1 MNNAKRNNT
10 IFSLENQPLF
20 TREGASYITKH
31 YSFGILSTEVP
42 LWTPSPTKCINLTSV
57 QASAPLG
64 VTLTLSSNGN
74 AFFALRVTSHS
85 AAISQQFPSEY
96 RFKPNDAISLRTSDE
111 ERATE
116 TSGASNATQVAY
128 NSRSDFINV
137 ANATG
142 LPNMQF
148 ATLNSALI
156 TRTSGRLVLEYSN
169 LVPSA
174 SSQLQIES
182 VKINFYCR
190 LSLTLAVGTSS
201 MIYYWRPD
209 PAEDWIQLQQE
220 SLSLIGTIDHLSV
233 PIQQDIT
240 TEVLAATNP
249 WNVIKNMQTS
259 FVGGHTGLG
268 LGNTIQLDAVVID
281 IRMVG
286 KNEISL
292 FGSET

>member
-1 MNNAKRNNT
+1 MHNRSNDT
-10 IFSLENQPLF
+10 IFSQKNKPLF

-31 YSFGILSTEVP
+31 YSFDILSTEVP
-42 LWTPSPTKCINLTSV
+42 IWTPSPTKCINLTSV

-74 AFFALRVTSHS
+74 KFFSLRVTSYS
-85 AAISQQFPSEY
+85 AVISQQFPSAY
-96 RFKPNDAISLRTSDE
+96 KFKPDEAISLRTSDE
-111 ERATE
+111 ERAAT

-128 NSRSDFINV
+128 NSRSDFTNV
-137 ANATG
+137 TNATG

-148 ATLNSALI
+148 ATLSSALL
-156 TRTSGRLVLEYSN
+156 TRSSGQLVLDYSN
-169 LVPSA
+169 LVPLTN
-174 SSQLQIES
+174 SQFQIES
-182 VKINFYCR
+182 VNINFYCR

-201 MIYYWRPD
+201 MIYYWRPN
-209 PAEDWIQLQQE
+209 PAEDWIQLQEQ
-220 SLSLIGTIDHLSV
+220 SLSLIGTINNLSV

-240 TEVLAATNP
+240 TQVLAATNP

-259 FVGGHTGLG
+259 FVGVHTGLG

-292 FGSET
+292 FGLET